1 MIFSKS
7 SSLTRMLYNAVLY
20 DNIEVVEVFGYF
32 CRTNLNFTLNVG
44 DNTENLCPILE
55 KLSDIK
61 GFETIDAQ
69 KQENLLKGDLN
80 GLDGLELLMKFAC
93 IKSSIGIIKA
103 ILSIEKFET
112 SFLRDLIS
120 MSQAGFQI
128 DAHRYIPRKCTSVLA
143 TSTFKI

>member
-1 MIFSKS
+1 
-7 SSLTRMLYNAVLY
+7 MLYNAVLY

-55 KLSDIK
+55 KLSDIQ

-128 DAHRYIPRKCTSVLA
+128 DVHLFVPQCTSV
-143 TSTFKI
+143 

>member
-44 DNTENLCPILE
+44 DNTENLCPLLE

-69 KQENLLKGDLN
+69 KQEDLLKGDLN

-93 IKSSIGIIKA
+93 MKSSIGIIKA

-120 MSQAGFQI
+120 MSQAGF
-128 DAHRYIPRKCTSVLA
+128 
-143 TSTFKI
+143 

>member
-1 MIFSKS
+1 
-7 SSLTRMLYNAVLY
+7 MLYNAVLY

-44 DNTENLCPILE
+44 DNTENLCPLLE

-69 KQENLLKGDLN
+69 KQEDLLKGDLN

-93 IKSSIGIIKA
+93 MKSSIGIIKA

-120 MSQAGFQI
+120 MSQAGFWCFSLFHAN
-128 DAHRYIPRKCTSVLA
+128 AHLYCQYSIGH
-143 TSTFKI
+143 

>member
-128 DAHRYIPRKCTSVLA
+128 DAHRYIPLKFTSVLA
-143 TSTFKI
+143 TCTFKI